1 MVLNDQGNDKTVN
14 ILLDLVLKL
23 FSLHLLFDMRQSSIV
38 NMLLILNQ
46 TFIREFFSVFF
57 NRSHYA
63 VGAPKGKKAQGAVY
77 ICHRCFTRN
86 HDTSKDIVIKGG
98 GVSYGSRFGQAL
110 AAVNIT
116 GKGAD
121 ELVVGAPL
129 HSEND
134 DHDFGV
140 VKVYQIISNQRK
152 SKEVAELKPP
162 QLTPGSRF
170 GSAIENLGDIHNDD
184 FEDFVVSAPYFGDD
198 KAGAI
203 FIYRGNVDFNF
214 GK

>member
-1 MVLNDQGNDKTVN
+1 MLISKQG
-14 ILLDLVLKL
+14 
-23 FSLHLLFDMRQSSIV
+23 LHREIV
-38 NMLLILNQ
+38 S
-46 TFIREFFSVFF
+46 TYF

-63 VGAPKGKKAQGAVY
+63 VGAPKGVKAQGTVY
-77 ICHRCFTRN
+77 ICYNCFTED
-86 HDTSKDIVIKGG
+86 HDKNKDIVIKGDINSP
-98 GVSYGSRFGQAL
+98 VSFGSRFGQAL
-110 AAVNIT
+110 AAVNIDN
-116 GKGAD
+116 GDGD

-129 HSEND
+129 HSEKD
-134 DHDFGV
+134 DHDLGV
-140 VKVYQIISNQRK
+140 VKVYQITSENVR
-152 SKEVAELKPP
+152 EVAELKPT

-198 KAGAI
+198 KFGAI

>member
-1 MVLNDQGNDKTVN
+1 MYTY
-14 ILLDLVLKL
+14 
-23 FSLHLLFDMRQSSIV
+23 
-38 NMLLILNQ
+38 
-46 TFIREFFSVFF
+46 F

-63 VGAPKGKKAQGAVY
+63 VGAPKGKKAQGTVY
-77 ICHRCFTRN
+77 ICHSCFTRD
-86 HDTSKDIVIKGG
+86 HDRNKDIVIKGDPNSPPNSP
-98 GVSYGSRFGQAL
+98 VSYGSRFGQAL
-110 AAVNIT
+110 AAVNID
-116 GKGAD
+116 GKGGD

-129 HSEND
+129 HSEEE
-134 DHDFGV
+134 HDFGV

-152 SKEVAELKPP
+152 AKEVAELKPP

-170 GSAIENLGDIHNDD
+170 GSAIENLGDIHNDGFD
-184 FEDFVVSAPYFGDD
+184 DFVVSAPYFGDD